1 MRGVPVTVGGVS
13 SPTQPRRLSAVWTAV
28 AVVGIMFSSVGA
40 AQTTQATPSVP
51 QAQTPTADQLKAL
64 RQRAEQGDAAALCQ
78 LGTIYENGQA
88 VAKDS
93 IEAAKWFSLGV
104 MLSGDL
110 ENTCADKRDR
120 LKRQLP
126 TERYAEA
133 QQRAKEWRETV
144 HIIDPALRK
153 EVKPHYNEDAMR
165 AKITG
170 IVPLEVV
177 VGADGTVVQCR
188 VLRSLDDRLDLE
200 AVKAA
205 RKWRFAPARIGN
217 RAVPTVAYLEMT
229 FEIRR

>member
-1 MRGVPVTVGGVS
+1 
-13 SPTQPRRLSAVWTAV
+13 
-28 AVVGIMFSSVGA
+28 MFSPVGR

-51 QAQTPTADQLKAL
+51 QAQTPTADQLRTL
-64 RQRAEQGDAAALCQ
+64 RQRADQGDAVALCQ
-78 LGTIYENGQA
+78 LGTIYEDGQA
-88 VAKDS
+88 VPKDS

-110 ENTCADKRDR
+110 ENNCAGRRDR

-126 TERYAEA
+126 AEQFAEA

-170 IVPLEVV
+170 IVQLEVV
-177 VGADGTVVQCR
+177 IGADGTVVQCR
-188 VLRSLDDRLDLE
+188 VVRSLDDRLDLE
-200 AVKAA
+200 AVEAA

-217 RAVPTVAYLEMT
+217 RAVPAVAYLEMT
-229 FEIRR
+229 FKIGR